1 MRTDEEPK
9 DKETKNESLSSEN
22 SQGNLM
28 KAGITAGLLSS
39 SCCLLQLLLNAL
51 SWFNIVHVGCAG
63 FNTVLGPPRPYLRA
77 FTFGWLGVCWYNTP
91 TKRWRT
97 MLRATV
103 ITTIL
108 MFLPE
113 LLQTWDY
120 AHPVIRRSLATTR
133 IPPMKEEE
141 WLERQ
146 IIVHNMGCEGC
157 QSAVRNLLES
167 YPDIERAQVDWK
179 TGKASVFGKAVES
192 LDMDAIGSL
201 LERHGYELDLNM
213 ENANLF

>member
-1 MRTDEEPK
+1 
-9 DKETKNESLSSEN
+9 
-22 SQGNLM
+22 
-28 KAGITAGLLSS
+28 
-39 SCCLLQLLLNAL
+39 
-51 SWFNIVHVGCAG
+51 
-63 FNTVLGPPRPYLRA
+63 
-77 FTFGWLGVCWYNTP
+77 
-91 TKRWRT
+91 
-97 MLRATV
+97 
-103 ITTIL
+103 
-108 MFLPE
+108 
-113 LLQTWDY
+113 
-120 AHPVIRRSLATTR
+120 
-133 IPPMKEEE
+133 MKEEE

-167 YPDIERAQVDWK
+167 YPDIERAQVDWR